1 MSLFQGKE
9 HRFHTAMENINLRS
23 IRWESI
29 KSVFLSIAKSEK
41 ISRADISADTDLSLM
56 TVGKVADALMNI
68 EAIEQYKESKNSAGR
83 RAGLLSIKQNIF
95 SIILDLRTK
104 DFVCCLMDLRLN
116 AMKKIPYSY
125 VDSMPFCENLD
136 RFLDT
141 VSSFVSTHMSDG
153 VCIGVGAAIPGSYIP
168 TTNQSYCRDLPE
180 LDTVDLAQTIRKYF
194 PNLPLEIDSAYN
206 AAAVSQIQQIRDY
219 KDKVIFCW
227 CVTEN
232 SIRGAI
238 VPNGKVLH
246 GAHHSAGDF
255 GSVVVHNGATL
266 NSLVKQTNSPQAN
279 AAALVRSIHNA
290 IRLADP
296 DAIIL
301 ECPMYE
307 NGEDFCN
314 LVRNMLME
322 EYSLSAEMLPEI
334 LIATGDVPHA
344 YRGITMQLRENWL
357 HERIFSQG

>member
-1 MSLFQGKE
+1 
-9 HRFHTAMENINLRS
+9 MENINLRS

-29 KSVFLSIAKSEK
+29 KAVFLSIAKSEK

-83 RAGLLSIKQNIF
+83 RAGLLSIKQDIF
-95 SIILDLRTK
+95 SVTLDLRTK
-104 DFVCCLMDLRLN
+104 DFVCCIMDLRLD
-116 AMKKIPYSY
+116 AVEKIPYSY
-125 VDSMPFCENLD
+125 MDSMPFAENLD
-136 RFLDT
+136 RFLNN
-141 VSSFVSTHMSDG
+141 VSAFLSAHMSDRI
-153 VCIGVGAAIPGSYIP
+153 CIGVGAAIPGIYLP
-168 TTNQSYCRDLPE
+168 TTNRSCCRDLPE
-180 LDTVDLAQTIRKYF
+180 MDTVDLTETIEKYF
-194 PNLPLEIDSAYN
+194 PNLPLVIDSAYN

-219 KDKVIFCW
+219 KEKVILYW
-227 CVTEN
+227 CVAEN

-238 VPNGKVLH
+238 ISHGTLLH

-255 GSVVVHNGATL
+255 GSVVVRNGATL
-266 NSLVKQTNSPQAN
+266 NSLVKRSNSPQDN
-279 AAALVRSIHNA
+279 AAALVSSIHNA

-307 NGEDFCN
+307 NGEDFCH
-314 LVRNMLME
+314 LVRTMLTE
-322 EYSLSAEMLPEI
+322 EYNLSSDMLPEF

-357 HERIFSQG
+357 HDRIFFQN

>member
-1 MSLFQGKE
+1 
-9 HRFHTAMENINLRS
+9 MENINLRS

-41 ISRADISADTDLSLM
+41 TSRADISTDTDLSLM

-68 EAIEQYKESKNSAGR
+68 EAIEQYKESRNSAGR

-116 AMKKIPYSY
+116 AMKKLPYSY

-168 TTNQSYCRDLPE
+168 TTNRSYCRDLPE
-180 LDTVDLAQTIRKYF
+180 LDTVDLAQTIRNHF

-206 AAAVSQIQQIRDY
+206 AAAVSPIQQIRDY

-266 NSLVKQTNSPQAN
+266 NSLVKHTNSPQAN

-334 LIATGDVPHA
+334 LVATGDVPHA